1 MQQQTNNMQMQPQQ
15 PMQDMGQGGNMQP
28 QQPMQ
33 DMAQG
38 GNMQPRI
45 KLESTSNQPNDAH
58 LMEEGGQVVDEVTD
72 NRLILNWGVVYTF
85 FK

>member
-33 DMAQG
+33 
-38 GNMQPRI
+38 
-45 KLESTSNQPNDAH
+45 EQPNDAH
-58 LMEEGGQVVDEVTD
+58 LMQDGGQVVDEVTD

>member
-1 MQQQTNNMQMQPQQ
+1 
-15 PMQDMGQGGNMQP
+15 MGQGGNMQP

-33 DMAQG
+33 
-38 GNMQPRI
+38 
-45 KLESTSNQPNDAH
+45 EQPNDAH
-58 LMEEGGQVVDEVTD
+58 LMQDGGQVVDEVTD

>member
-15 PMQDMGQGGNMQP
+15 PMQDMGQGSNMQP

-33 DMAQG
+33 DMGQS
-38 GNMQPRI
+38 GNMQPQQPI
-45 KLESTSNQPNDAH
+45 QEQPNDAH
-58 LMEEGGQVVDEVTD
+58 LMEEGGQVVDDVAD
-72 NRLILNWGVVYTF
+72 NRLILDWGVVYTF

>member
-1 MQQQTNNMQMQPQQ
+1 MQQQTNNIQ
-15 PMQDMGQGGNMQP
+15 MQP

-38 GNMQPRI
+38 GNMQPQQPMQ
-45 KLESTSNQPNDAH
+45 EQPNDAH
-58 LMEEGGQVVDEVTD
+58 LMEEGGQVVNEVTD

>member
-1 MQQQTNNMQMQPQQ
+1 MSQQTNNMQMQPQQ

-33 DMAQG
+33 
-38 GNMQPRI
+38 
-45 KLESTSNQPNDAH
+45 EQPNDAH
-58 LMEEGGQVVDEVTD
+58 LMQDGGQVVDEVTD